1 KRKIKELEK
10 EISALKQQLKNTEHF
25 LFFLE
30 ESDNNTYTEAIQ
42 KAKRIKQEMPTPS
55 SFCRD
60 GKWEKF
66 QSPLIMNHRPSA
78 AAIPITLYHPAFTH
92 FQTNC
97 SKINIEDKDC
107 NQVQEF
113 LNIMI
118 KFYPKEACRLEK
130 FREWASNYF
139 GMPVKKLPLPRDH
152 SEADIGI
159 TFSKSSNQFLLLI
172 GEGKNE
178 MGDGKGC
185 PYIQACSSYAE
196 YIGEN
201 EDTKMKYGLNPVFLL
216 YLSGPYLGIAGAV
229 FGKDFTVDPLTP
241 MVLLFSLN
249 HDPETMIHIVRI
261 LCSLKVGLQEL
272 VDYYQDLELPSNFE
286 ENGGLRPFSFPYFR
300 SFTCNNKEISFQ
312 YIEHIEGK
320 ELLFMIKENNDG
332 STSCDGQN
340 QCLLVKFT
348 WRYGAEVHEFCA
360 SQGIASTLIAVNNL
374 PGGWKM
380 VITKPLHNEFTTLSY
395 ALNHI
400 DDRQRIEL
408 LVKLKE
414 IVHILHS
421 EGYVHGYLCTSNV
434 MISNTS
440 DIKIINFDWAGR
452 EGNTKYPYFR
462 NPKIL
467 WHPGVKGGKDILK
480 EHDNYLLEKTFFDC
494 DVNE

>member
-1 KRKIKELEK
+1 
-10 EISALKQQLKNTEHF
+10 
-25 LFFLE
+25 
-30 ESDNNTYTEAIQ
+30 
-42 KAKRIKQEMPTPS
+42 MPTPS

-66 QSPLIMNHRPSA
+66 QSPLIMNHCPSA

-118 KFYPKEACRLEK
+118 KFYLKEACRLEK
-130 FREWASNYF
+130 FHEWASNYF
-139 GMPVKKLPLPRDH
+139 
-152 SEADIGI
+152 
-159 TFSKSSNQFLLLI
+159 
-172 GEGKNE
+172 EGKNE
-178 MGDGKGC
+178 MGGGKGC
-185 PYIQACSSYAE
+185 SYIQACSSYAE

-272 VDYYQDLELPSNFE
+272 ADYYQDLELPSIFE

-300 SFTCNNKEISFQ
+300 SFTCNNEEISFQ

-320 ELLFMIKENNDG
+320 ELLFMIKENNDE

-360 SQGIASTLIAVNNL
+360 SQGIAPTLIAVNNL

-380 VITKPLHNEFTTLSY
+380 VIMKPLHNEFTTLSY

-400 DDRQRIEL
+400 DDRQ
-408 LVKLKE
+408 
-414 IVHILHS
+414 
-421 EGYVHGYLCTSNV
+421 
-434 MISNTS
+434 
-440 DIKIINFDWAGR
+440 
-452 EGNTKYPYFR
+452 
-462 NPKIL
+462 
-467 WHPGVKGGKDILK
+467 
-480 EHDNYLLEKTFFDC
+480 
-494 DVNE
+494 

>member
-1 KRKIKELEK
+1 K
-10 EISALKQQLKNTEHF
+10 H
-25 LFFLE
+25 
-30 ESDNNTYTEAIQ
+30 
-42 KAKRIKQEMPTPS
+42 IKQEMPTPS

-66 QSPLIMNHRPSA
+66 QSPLIMNHCPSA

-118 KFYPKEACRLEK
+118 KFYLKEACRLEK
-130 FREWASNYF
+130 FHEWASNYF
-139 GMPVKKLPLPRDH
+139 GMPVKKLPLPKDH

-159 TFSKSSNQFLLLI
+159 NFSKSSNQFLLLI

-229 FGKDFTVDPLTP
+229 FGKDFTIDPLTP

-249 HDPETMIHIVRI
+249 NDPETMIHIVRI

-272 VDYYQDLELPSNFE
+272 ADFYQDLELPSNFE

-300 SFTCNNKEISFQ
+300 SFTYNNEEISFQ

-320 ELLFMIKENNDG
+320 ELLFMIKENNEE

-360 SQGIASTLIAVNNL
+360 SQGIALTLIAVNNL

-380 VITKPLHNEFTTLSY
+380 VIMKPLHNEFTTLSY

-400 DDRQRIEL
+400 DDRQQIEL

-414 IVHILHS
+414 IVYI
-421 EGYVHGYLCTSNV
+421 
-434 MISNTS
+434 
-440 DIKIINFDWAGR
+440 
-452 EGNTKYPYFR
+452 
-462 NPKIL
+462 
-467 WHPGVKGGKDILK
+467 
-480 EHDNYLLEKTFFDC
+480 
-494 DVNE
+494 